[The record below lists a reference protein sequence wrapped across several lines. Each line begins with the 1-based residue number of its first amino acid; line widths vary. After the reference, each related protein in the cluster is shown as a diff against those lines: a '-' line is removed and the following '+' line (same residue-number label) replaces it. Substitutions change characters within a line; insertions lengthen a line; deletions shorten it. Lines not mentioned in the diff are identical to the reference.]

1 MRPPRI
7 SGGRIVF
14 YVNFRCPF
22 SAVRQAIVALG
33 LQYFRCAAINAAPR
47 QSSQAGLGS
56 ALGLQYLGSALGL
69 QYFRCAAIN
78 AAPRQ
83 SSQASLDSALGLLF
97 ILKDVFSR

>member
-1 MRPPRI
+1 MRPPDI
-7 SGGRIVF
+7 LGGRIVF
-14 YVNFRCPF
+14 YMNFRCPF
-22 SAVRQAIVALG
+22 SAVRQAIV
-33 LQYFRCAAINAAPR
+33 
-47 QSSQAGLGS
+47 
-56 ALGLQYLGSALGL
+56 ALGL

>member
-47 QSSQAGLGS
+47 HSSQAG
-56 ALGLQYLGSALGL
+56 LGSALGL